1 MVKWSYTPRV
11 RIVGRAA
18 KNPEAITAGMARISR
33 DPTPVPQ
40 LIKEARDNTALA
52 RQRNRRV
59 VYEYGHNSVAE
70 HGCFSAAVWDIP
82 RLLSLEIVRHR
93 LAAYTQHSGRYIPFE
108 EVPRQFYLPKAYR
121 RGTAR
126 RVFEEAVSQSHAAY
140 RAIYAGCAAY
150 LLEKYPR
157 MRRASAERRA
167 TEDARYVL
175 PLAQTT
181 QVGVTTNARAF
192 ALIITRL
199 LSAPL
204 PEFRET
210 GEKLFAQLQ
219 PVAPSLFPEKYIRA
233 LPYPQSGLD
242 AVQEAAAALGITPA
256 DESAIPAD
264 TSVIADYSSVIPAD
278 SSVAADDSS
287 VIPAKAGIH
296 PAPTNASADAPAPP
310 APSASAPVRLV
321 RYDPDGERRLA
332 AALLFHTSQMTF
344 TAAQQAAANLSA
356 DQVGR
361 IIRAAYRGLHAHD
374 TLLREFE
381 LLHYQFELVMSEAAY
396 HQFIRH
402 RMKTDISQAHSPAH
416 GRTLPP
422 LVRNAGFADEYRRA
436 LDLLEATYHA
446 LGADRR
452 AEILLANGHNL
463 RILADLN
470 AREIVEMS
478 RIRSDR
484 HAQWDIRNVSDAIV
498 AAVADVHP
506 HVGVACGGRDA
517 FKDGTAEV
525 LPHTAMP
532 R

>member
-11 RIVGRAA
+11 QIVGRA

-52 RQRNRRV
+52 RQRNQRV

-70 HGCFSAAVWDIP
+70 HGCFSAAIWDIP

-108 EVPRQFYLPKAYR
+108 EVPRQFYLPRAYR
-121 RGTAR
+121 RGRAR
-126 RVFEEAVSQSHAAY
+126 RLFEETISQSHAAY

-150 LLEKYPR
+150 LLEKFPR
-157 MRRASAERRA
+157 MRSASAARRA

-192 ALIITRL
+192 ALMITRL

-210 GEKLFAQLQ
+210 GEKLFAQLH
-219 PVAPSLFPEKYIRA
+219 PIAPSLFPEKYIRA

-242 AVQEAAAALGITPA
+242 AVQDAAAALGIIPANAPNTPDSAADTPA
-256 DESAIPAD
+256 HP
-264 TSVIADYSSVIPAD
+264 
-278 SSVAADDSS
+278 S

-296 PAPTNASADAPAPP
+296 PPQGAESATPA
-310 APSASAPVRLV
+310 ANHSVRLV
-321 RYDPDGERRLA
+321 HYDPEGERRLA
-332 AALLFHTSQMTF
+332 AALLFHTSQMTL
-344 TAAQQAAANLSA
+344 TAAQQAAARLNA
-356 DQVGR
+356 DRLGR

-381 LLHYQFELVMSEAAY
+381 LLHYQFEFVMSEAAY

-402 RMKTDISQAHSPAH
+402 RMKTEVAQAHSPAQ

-422 LVRNAGFADEYRRA
+422 LIRNAGFADRYNRT
-436 LDLLEATYHA
+436 LDLLEDAYHA

-484 HAQWDIRNVSDAIV
+484 HAQWDIRAIADAIV
-498 AAVADVHP
+498 AAVTRVHP
-506 HVGVACGGRDA
+506 HVGLACGGRDA
-517 FKDGTAEV
+517 FKDGTAAV
-525 LPHTAMP
+525 LPDAAIAP
-532 R
+532 

>member
-150 LLEKYPR
+150 LLEKFPR

-192 ALIITRL
+192 ALIVTRL

-256 DESAIPAD
+256 DDSAIPAD
-264 TSVIADYSSVIPAD
+264 TSVIADYSSVIPA
-278 SSVAADDSS
+278 
-287 VIPAKAGIH
+287 KAGIH
-296 PAPTNASADAPAPP
+296 PEAQENSKSTAVQPP
-310 APSASAPVRLV
+310 AADDPVRLV
-321 RYDPDGERRLA
+321 HYDPDGERRLA
-332 AALLFHTSQMTF
+332 AALLFHTSRMTH
-344 TAAQQAAANLSA
+344 TAAQQAAARLGD
-356 DQVGR
+356 DQVGQ

-402 RMKTDISQAHSPAH
+402 RMKTDISQAHSPVH

-436 LDLLEATYHA
+436 LDALEEAYQA
-446 LGADRR
+446 LGAGRR

-498 AAVADVHP
+498 SAVQRVHP

>member
-11 RIVGRAA
+11 QIVGRAA
-18 KNPEAITAGMARISR
+18 RNPEAITAGMARISR

-52 RQRNRRV
+52 RQRNQRV

-70 HGCFSAAVWDIP
+70 HGCFSAAIWDIP

-108 EVPRQFYLPKAYR
+108 EVPRQFYLPKEYR
-121 RGTAR
+121 RGKTR
-126 RVFEEAVSQSHAAY
+126 RLFEEAVSRSYAAY
-140 RAIYAGCAAY
+140 REIYAGCTAY

-157 MRRASAERRA
+157 MRAASAERRA

-181 QVGVTTNARAF
+181 QVGVTTNAREF
-192 ALIITRL
+192 ALMMTRL
-199 LSAPL
+199 LSSPL

-210 GEKLFAQLQ
+210 GEKLFAQLH
-219 PVAPSLFPEKYIRA
+219 PIAPSLFPEKYIHA

-242 AVQEAAAALGITPA
+242 AIQEVAAALGITAAPA
-256 DESAIPAD
+256 KVFATSTNTSAMPAAP
-264 TSVIADYSSVIPAD
+264 SI
-278 SSVAADDSS
+278 
-287 VIPAKAGIH
+287 IPAKARPRGGRGIH
-296 PAPTNASADAPAPP
+296 PLPQGQNAAAADSPT
-310 APSASAPVRLV
+310 PSAAPEPVRLV
-321 RYDPDGERRLA
+321 RFDPDGEHHLA
-332 AALLFHTSQMTF
+332 AALLFHSSQMTL
-344 TAAQQAAANLSA
+344 ASAQQAVASLDAE
-356 DQVGR
+356 QVGQV
-361 IIRAAYRGLHAHD
+361 IRSAYRGLHAHD
-374 TLLREFE
+374 TILREFE
-381 LLHYQFELVMSEAAY
+381 LLHYQFEMVMSEAAY

-402 RMKTDISQAHSPAH
+402 RMKTEVSQAHSPAH

-422 LVRNAGFADEYRRA
+422 LVRNAGFADEYKRS
-436 LDLLEATYHA
+436 LDLLEGTYLA

-452 AEILLANGHNL
+452 AEIVLANGHNL

-470 AREIVEMS
+470 AREVVEMS

-498 AAVADVHP
+498 AAVTRVHP
-506 HVGVACGGRDA
+506 HVGLACGGRDS
-517 FKDGTAEV
+517 FKDGTAAV
-525 LPHTAMP
+525 LPDTAISP
-532 R
+532 